1 MGFHH
6 VAVAA
11 KDMAATHRFY
21 TEAMGFE
28 LVKMNAVPTDHP
40 DGWAK
45 HAFYDTGGHGLIAF
59 WDLHDPRVAQDFDA
73 GLSTAM
79 GLPAFVNHLA
89 FAADDLDD
97 LAVRRQRW
105 LEHGHDAV
113 EIDHGWCTSV
123 YTNDPNGTLV
133 EWCFTTVPFTTA
145 DRDQALAA
153 LEDPHPPVEAPPVPQ
168 FFKASDSVTPSAR

>member
-11 KDMAATHRFY
+11 KDLEATHRFY

-28 LVKMNAVPTDHP
+28 LVKMNVAATGR

-59 WDLHDPRVAQDFDA
+59 WDLHDPKVPTDFES
-73 GLSTAM
+73 GLSKAM
-79 GLPAFVNHLA
+79 GLPQFVNHIA
-89 FAADDLDD
+89 FDAESLDD
-97 LAVRRQRW
+97 VAARRQRW
-105 LEHGHDAV
+105 LDHGYDVV
-113 EIDHGWCTSV
+113 EVDHGWCTSI
-123 YTNDPNGTLV
+123 YTDDPNGTLV
-133 EWCFTTVPFTTA
+133 EFCFTTVAFTTA

-153 LEDPHPPVEAPPVPQ
+153 LHDASPALEPSPEPK
-168 FFKASDSVTPSAR
+168 FYKASVAAAPA